1 MERTEEPMIDQK
13 YYDMV
18 ARFKAIPNDRKHAI
32 ERMKMI
38 IFKFEPWYWS
48 HKDQLTRDER
58 NYLMDNIYRC
68 ESREDIEKTPHPEKE
83 WWVAVDIPIDENYI
97 PF

>member
-13 YYDMV
+13 YIDMV
-18 ARFKAIPNDRKHAI
+18 ERFKAIPNDRKHAI

-38 IFKFEPWYWS
+38 MFKFEPWYWS
-48 HKDQLTRDER
+48 NKDQLTRDER
-58 NYLMDNIYRC
+58 NYLMDNIHRC

-83 WWVAVDIPIDENYI
+83 WWVVVETEKDDSFI